1 METLMLSQVEY
12 IKFNMQNAKPVN
24 MPLGV
29 HFKLSKEQSPKTEEE
44 CGHMKKVTY
53 ASAIGSSIYVMVCMR
68 PDIMQ
73 AVGVVSMYMNNPS
86 KMHQEAVK
94 WILKYLRSTKRMT
107 LCFRSGD
114 MRLEGFVDVDTV
126 GDVDNRKSITRYVY
140 TLGGIAVSQV
150 S

>member
-1 METLMLSQVEY
+1 
-12 IKFNMQNAKPVN
+12 
-24 MPLGV
+24 
-29 HFKLSKEQSPKTEEE
+29 
-44 CGHMKKVTY
+44 
-53 ASAIGSSIYVMVCMR
+53 MVYMR

-73 AVGVVSMYMNNPS
+73 AMQVVSMYMNNPN

-114 MRLEGFVDVDTV
+114 MRLEGFVDADIV
-126 GDVDNRKSITRYVY
+126 GDVDKKKSITRYVY
-140 TLGGIAVSQV
+140 TLGGIAVSWV